1 MAHLTS
7 LLEVTVTSPLQPG
20 TSITVAADIE
30 PSFLALG
37 PFHLALGMNNRA
49 WFYLLGETNVDLLR
63 DREYLGTVTDMQLNA
78 DYCAVKYEG
87 KIQLHVLESEGVVTE
102 ERESKIFPETGKSD
116 VISCMAL
123 TSDFLVWG
131 TDMGG
136 IGYFFLED
144 WSLVSE
150 FKHITGIKEMVAEA
164 SGTKIAFIDSKNQ
177 GYVYNPNT
185 EAVVAIRDMPE
196 TTKALMWDQCPSD
209 RDILVSHDG
218 SLLTT
223 FILDMDSVAGPSVSQ
238 LGTTKI
244 PQGQHP
250 VLLFNGELS
259 LQTQSGKL
267 VKLVLSTHDIPNN
280 VGDFKP
286 DEMRELLRKNLALGR
301 FSNGWAICEILA
313 EPEAWETLA
322 KAALEKLEVD
332 FAVRVY
338 RNLKDVSKVWSL
350 EETRD
355 IEDRKLLSGHLA
367 MMLGDYQLAQ
377 DLYLQSSQPVEALH
391 MRRDLLQWEQALS
404 LAARLAPGEM
414 ATISREYATQLE
426 FTGDYPAALQHYERG
441 LVGDLKEDSLTSC
454 RAGIARTAL
463 RCGDVRKGLGV
474 ARELGSRSVFR
485 YIFPSILLNIF
496 PQGPHP
502 GLCRD
507 PGADEAAE

>member
-1 MAHLTS
+1 MS
-7 LLEVTVTSPLQPG
+7 SPLQPG

-164 SGTKIAFIDSKNQ
+164 SGTKVAFIDSKNQ
-177 GYVYNPNT
+177 GYIYSPNT
-185 EAVVAIRDMPE
+185 EALVVIKEMPE
-196 TTKALMWDQCPSD
+196 TTKKLMWDQCSSD
-209 RDILVSHDG
+209 RDILISHDG
-218 SLLTT
+218 DVVNT
-223 FILDMDSVAGPSVSQ
+223 FILDMDSVAGATVSL

-280 VGDFKP
+280 VGDFKQE
-286 DEMRELLRKNLALGR
+286 EMKELLKKNLALGR
-301 FSNGWAICEILA
+301 FTNGWAICDILS
-313 EPEAWETLA
+313 EREAWEELA

-332 FAVRVY
+332 FAIRVF
-338 RNLKDVSKVWSL
+338 RQLKDVSKVWSL

-367 MMLGDYQLAQ
+367 MMLGDYSLAQ
-377 DLYLQSSQPVEALH
+377 DLYLQSSLPVEALH
-391 MRRDLLQWEQALS
+391 MRRDLLQWDQALT
-404 LAARLAPGEM
+404 LADRLAPTEM
-414 ATISREYATQLE
+414 PIISRQGEILSQISGYM
-426 FTGDYPAALQHYERG
+426 FKYR
-441 LVGDLKEDSLTSC
+441 
-454 RAGIARTAL
+454 
-463 RCGDVRKGLGV
+463 VRFG
-474 ARELGSRSVFR
+474 
-485 YIFPSILLNIF
+485 
-496 PQGPHP
+496 
-502 GLCRD
+502 
-507 PGADEAAE
+507 